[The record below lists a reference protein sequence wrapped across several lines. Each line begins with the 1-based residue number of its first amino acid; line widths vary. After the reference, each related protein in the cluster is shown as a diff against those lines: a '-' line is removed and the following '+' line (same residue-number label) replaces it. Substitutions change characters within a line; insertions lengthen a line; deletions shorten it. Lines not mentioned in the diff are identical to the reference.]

1 MNVTTF
7 IWLLD
12 DNVKA
17 EIEKDLRATGISEE
31 DVKRGLDSR
40 LCDLEDTID
49 IQKYREMLENS

>member
-1 MNVTTF
+1 MKVTTF

-17 EIEKDLRATGISEE
+17 EIEKDLRAAGFSEE
-31 DVKRGLDSR
+31 DVQRGLDSR

-49 IQKYREMLENS
+49 IQKYKEMLQNS

>member
-17 EIEKDLRATGISEE
+17 EIEKDLREAGNSEE
-31 DVKRGLDSR
+31 DVQRGLDSR
-40 LCDLEDTID
+40 LCDLEETID
-49 IQKYREMLENS
+49 IQKYKEMLQNS

>member
-7 IWLLD
+7 IWFFD

-17 EIEKDLRATGISEE
+17 EIEKELRATGISEE
-31 DVKRGLDSR
+31 DVQRGMDSR

>member
-31 DVKRGLDSR
+31 DVQRGLDSR

-49 IQKYREMLENS
+49 IQKYEEMLENS